1 MKKRNQKRGFTIV
14 ELVVVVT
21 VIAILSAVLIPTFA
35 GIINRSR
42 ETADKQAVR
51 EMNAI
56 LAELNETE
64 KVTTLSTAIAL
75 FNERS
80 ITLEDYRPMSK
91 NHYFYFTVD
100 AEGNGTIIFAND
112 KNEVVFP
119 EDYSGTAQWMS
130 LSGEVP
136 VDDNYKIAGA
146 GTGTVTIDSGAK
158 LVHLMDAIKNDDNS
172 VEDFTEIV
180 ITLGANVDLKG
191 AAMNFG
197 TTDKT
202 ITLKDGNLS
211 GVRVTEEAY
220 SPTTGEFADDLYGFG
235 VFGNITSGTVTVQN
249 VTFKNLVIGN
259 AKTTH
264 AEGANTIGILAGY
277 VGTNAKLVVRDVTIE
292 GCEVHGY
299 QKVGGLVGQLL
310 GELEVD
316 GLTMKNTTI
325 EGHTEVAKLAGFAPI
340 GYASKLTVANATFEN
355 VKVSSYADGQVK
367 KTDLTNPEQPVL
379 GPDANT
385 FIPSGSDIFPA
396 ATQDFAWYD
405 SYDAGK
411 YFDVTVSGQPYE
423 GTQAMSSTSQSFD
436 LN

>member
-35 GIINRSR
+35 DIINRSR

-56 LAELNETE
+56 LAELNENE

-136 VDDNYKIAGA
+136 VNDDYEIAE
-146 GTGTVTIDSGAK
+146 TGTTGAVTIDDGAK

-172 VEDFTEIV
+172 VEDLTEIV

-191 AAMNFG
+191 AAMDFG
-197 TTDKT
+197 TTDKN
-202 ITLKDGNLS
+202 ITLKEGNLS

-220 SPTTGEFADDLYGFG
+220 TPTTGQWADHAYGFG
-235 VFGNITSGTVTVQN
+235 VFGNISSGTVTVQN

-259 AKTTH
+259 AATTH
-264 AEGANTIGILAGY
+264 EEGANTIGILAGY
-277 VGTNAKLVVRDVTIE
+277 VGKNAKLVVRNVTIE

-310 GELEVD
+310 GELDVD

-325 EGHTEVAKLAGFAPI
+325 EGHTEVAKLAGFAPA
-340 GYASKLTVANATFEN
+340 GSKLTVANATFEN
-355 VKVSSYADGQVK
+355 VKVSSYANGQVK
-367 KTDLTNPEQPVL
+367 KTDLIDPEQPVL
-379 GPDANT
+379 GLDANT
-385 FIPSGSDIFPA
+385 FIPSGVDIFPA
-396 ATQDFAWYD
+396 ATQDYAWYD
-405 SYDAGK
+405 SYTAGK
-411 YFDVTVSGQPYE
+411 YFKMTVSGQLYE
-423 GTQAMSSTSQSFD
+423 GTQAMSSTSENFD